1 MSSPCEAPISS
12 LTTTIIS
19 NVRKER
25 KKFKKIELRVRN
37 QTYMATGRADAVIK
51 EPMILENI
59 KESRT
64 YIVYS

>member
-1 MSSPCEAPISS
+1 
-12 LTTTIIS
+12 
-19 NVRKER
+19 
-25 KKFKKIELRVRN
+25 
-37 QTYMATGRADAVIK
+37 MATGRADAVIK